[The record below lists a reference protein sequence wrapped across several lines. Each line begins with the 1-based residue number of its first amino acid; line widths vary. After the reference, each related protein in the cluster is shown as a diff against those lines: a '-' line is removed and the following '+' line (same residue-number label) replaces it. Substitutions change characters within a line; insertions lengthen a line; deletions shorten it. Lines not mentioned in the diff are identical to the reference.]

1 MIINR
6 ALSIKGTVL
15 VVQVTLVNLEVS
27 GQSKHLQRNIN
38 QCLTL
43 PIQVNTNEY
52 KINITPGTRLINTT
66 PTRLAVFV
74 HQYRI

>member
-6 ALSIKGTVL
+6 ALSIEGTVL
-15 VVQVTLVNLEVS
+15 VVQVTLVNLEIS

-52 KINITPGTRLINTT
+52 KINITPGIFL
-66 PTRLAVFV
+66 TRLAVFV